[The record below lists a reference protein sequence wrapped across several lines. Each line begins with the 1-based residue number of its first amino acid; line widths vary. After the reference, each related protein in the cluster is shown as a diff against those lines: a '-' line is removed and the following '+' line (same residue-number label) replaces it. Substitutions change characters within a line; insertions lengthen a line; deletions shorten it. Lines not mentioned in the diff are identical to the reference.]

1 MTNQPG
7 FLRIYNGWHGQSI
20 FVQIRV
26 IELLSGAIL
35 GDAERSILSEH
46 AVTRL
51 ANSFRGL
58 FYNYNLSLRDTLNNE
73 IRRECQGK
81 S

>member
-7 FLRIYNGWHGQSI
+7 FLRIYNGWNGQSI

-35 GDAERSILSEH
+35 GDAERSI
-46 AVTRL
+46 VRKYTL
-51 ANSFRGL
+51 AQLVNGNRGL
-58 FYNYNLSLRDTLNNE
+58 FYIYILSLYGTPHNE
-73 IRRECQGK
+73 IRGERQEK